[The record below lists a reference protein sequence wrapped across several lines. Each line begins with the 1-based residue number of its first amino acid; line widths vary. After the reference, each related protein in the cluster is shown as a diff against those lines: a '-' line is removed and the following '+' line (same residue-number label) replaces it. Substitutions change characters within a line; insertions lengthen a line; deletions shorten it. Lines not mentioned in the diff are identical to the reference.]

1 MAAVGLNYQGEL
13 RDFIA
18 QHLDLL
24 DYVELVPDIAWT
36 DRGPE
41 ATNRYVDDRAT
52 VAFIDQIADAVPI
65 VAHSI
70 GLSIASAHRFR
81 TEHVDQIRRWDERFD
96 FAWHSDHLG
105 YNVVADPE
113 RPAAEFTVGVPLPLP
128 LDDDV
133 LDLVVERAIHVQQ
146 AVAKRFLLENNSAYV
161 RVPGDRYR
169 WAQFLNL
176 LCARS
181 GCGLLLD
188 LHNLYVDGRNC
199 TEDVDAFLSE
209 LDLDNVVEIHLAGG
223 LTYGDHYL
231 DAHSGG
237 VPDDVWK
244 LAADVIPAC
253 PALRGVTFELL
264 GSWFGRFGEAALLDT
279 IAGMRELVG

>member
-18 QHLDLL
+18 QHIDLL

-36 DRGPE
+36 DRGAE
-41 ATNRYVDDRAT
+41 TDNRYVDDRAT
-52 VAFIDQIADAVPI
+52 VEFLEDVVTHVPL

-81 TEHVDQIRRWDERFD
+81 TEHVEQIRQWDGRFD
-96 FAWHSDHLG
+96 FLWHSDHLG
-105 YNVVADPE
+105 YNFVADRDGGE
-113 RPAAEFTVGVPLPLP
+113 YTVGVPLPLP
-128 LDDDV
+128 LVDEV
-133 LDLVVERAIHVQQ
+133 LDLVVDRAVHVQRAID
-146 AVAKRFLLENNSAYV
+146 KRFLLENNSAYV
-161 RVPGDRYR
+161 RAPGDQYR
-169 WAQFLNL
+169 WAEFLNL

-199 TEDVDAFLSE
+199 IEDVDAFLDE
-209 LDLDNVVEIHLAGG
+209 LDLGNVVEIHLAGG
-223 LTYGDHYL
+223 LTYGDYYL
-231 DAHSGG
+231 DAHSGA

-244 LAADVIPAC
+244 LADRVIPAC

-264 GSWFGRFGEAALLDT
+264 GSWYTRFGEAALLDT
-279 IAGMRELVG
+279 IEGMREVTA